1 MIKPC
6 DARLNKKIIYKFKKI
21 YFLIIQ
27 PNLITN
33 IIVIIFLKIKL
44 HGKCILCKFFF
55 FFFAKRYIIK
65 YFKKLWQV
73 LNF

>member
-1 MIKPC
+1 M
-6 DARLNKKIIYKFKKI
+6 
-21 YFLIIQ
+21 Q
-27 PNLITN
+27 QNLITN
-33 IIVIIFLKIKL
+33 KIVKIFLKIKL
-44 HGKCILCKFFF
+44 HGKCILCKF

>member
-1 MIKPC
+1 MHGLIKK
-6 DARLNKKIIYKFKKI
+6 LYINLKKI

-55 FFFAKRYIIK
+55 LQKDI
-65 YFKKLWQV
+65 L
-73 LNF
+73 